1 VRIVVD
7 RGLCQGHGVCES
19 EAPDLFTVSKKGDLT
34 VLDER
39 PARSQRRALELA
51 VKYCPTHA
59 LSIVDETVDDDTA
72 DGETADGETAD
83 GETADGDDAADDEDT
98 KGD

>member
-19 EAPDLFTVSKKGDLT
+19 EAPELFEVSRKGDLT

-39 PARSQRRALELA
+39 PAAEHRRRLELA

-59 LSIVDETVDDDTA
+59 LTIVDEQ
-72 DGETADGETAD
+72 E
-83 GETADGDDAADDEDT
+83 GD
-98 KGD
+98 